1 MFEKLCAMV
10 AEIMNFDPSDVT
22 ENTPLRARDGLSD
35 LDFARLVIAAE
46 QRFGITIYDVDAAAF
61 YYLRDMREYLAGA
74 MKEEGKARSDEESP
88 IDAQE
93 YFYSE

>member
-1 MFEKLCAMV
+1 
-10 AEIMNFDPSDVT
+10 MNVDPSDVT

-61 YYLRDMREYLAGA
+61 YYLRDMR
-74 MKEEGKARSDEESP
+74 
-88 IDAQE
+88 
-93 YFYSE
+93 